1 MILFNNDNLLNDN
14 DMMLLLLAQR
24 GRRNLHYEQPYW
36 QYDAFNLE
44 RMDENE
50 CLVEFRFK
58 KEDIYSLVNVFQL
71 PDVVRC
77 ENGVVVDSVEALC
90 IFLKRFAYP
99 CRYVDLI
106 PRFARPISQLCM
118 ACNLVTDMIYDWFNH
133 LLTDLNQPWLSQQ
146 NLQLFAN
153 AIHAKGAA
161 LDNCW
166 GFIDGTVRP
175 ISRPKRNQRA
185 VYNGH
190 KRVHALKYQSVVTPN
205 GLIAKFMDQL
215 RAEGMTVLCLPCQI
229 FSLNWSSTHFHLM
242 GRHFVFMVTLLI
254 L

>member
-1 MILFNNDNLLNDN
+1 MENLDVEQMILFNNDNLLNDN

-36 QYDAFNLE
+36 QYEAFNLE

-106 PRFARPISQLCM
+106 P
-118 ACNLVTDMIYDWFNH
+118 
-133 LLTDLNQPWLSQQ
+133 
-146 NLQLFAN
+146 
-153 AIHAKGAA
+153 
-161 LDNCW
+161 
-166 GFIDGTVRP
+166 
-175 ISRPKRNQRA
+175 
-185 VYNGH
+185 
-190 KRVHALKYQSVVTPN
+190 
-205 GLIAKFMDQL
+205 
-215 RAEGMTVLCLPCQI
+215 
-229 FSLNWSSTHFHLM
+229 
-242 GRHFVFMVTLLI
+242 
-254 L
+254 